1 MNRNDIILI
10 ILFYI
15 FIMAEI
21 ALLISSKH
29 LKIDQ
34 CMEYAAL
41 SGVNKEN
48 GNCYQLF
55 K

>member
-1 MNRNDIILI
+1 MNRNDIII
-10 ILFYI
+10 IVLFYI
-15 FIMAEI
+15 FIMTEI
-21 ALLISSKH
+21 ALLVSSKH

-34 CMEYAAL
+34 CMEYAAM
-41 SGVNKEN
+41 SGVNMNN